1 MEFIQRCCFLF
12 FCFSFKIV
20 LLRLLG
26 VFLSISHRRLCIF
39 FLLSSRSHRRGSY
52 VLCEDTFE
60 GRQWHSINKVGKT
73 IHFLKSLSE
82 KLAAQSDLGNRFLNH
97 ENEPYRRDIIN
108 YISHLPLRTGFTCFS
123 PCSPSATNVVLE
135 WHLTQAHSYGPQE
148 WGVRSGL
155 HFNTWLPT

>member
-1 MEFIQRCCFLF
+1 M
-12 FCFSFKIV
+12 
-20 LLRLLG
+20 
-26 VFLSISHRRLCIF
+26 HF
-39 FLLSSRSHRRGSY
+39 FLIVFTESPKGFY

-97 ENEPYRRDIIN
+97 ENETYRRDIIN
-108 YISHLPLRTGFTCFS
+108 YISHLPLRTGFTCFC

-135 WHLTQAHSYGPQE
+135 
-148 WGVRSGL
+148 
-155 HFNTWLPT
+155 